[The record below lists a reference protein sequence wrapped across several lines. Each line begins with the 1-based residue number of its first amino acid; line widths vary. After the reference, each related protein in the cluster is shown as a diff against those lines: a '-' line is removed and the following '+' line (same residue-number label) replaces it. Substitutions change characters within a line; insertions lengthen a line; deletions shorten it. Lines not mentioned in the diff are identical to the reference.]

1 MARLRVEKPVRAL
14 LKILL
19 GGFVVFMGI
28 AITQEWGMFSS
39 AWFGEPE
46 PEASMTDEDRKE
58 AADAVHLTLSLMRHL
73 YLSGGDTRFAE
84 RMPAAEGIVEEIL
97 ADVRY
102 LARNQRVQ
110 DTELLRLDVT
120 AVDRLGEGRA
130 EVRTRERWQVR
141 IRWAHGGGEAEPPRS
156 QMIHG
161 RYLVVLGGKGWRVEG
176 WEIAD
181 PDDEADAGA
190 A

>member
-1 MARLRVEKPVRAL
+1 VEAPLKPL

-19 GGFVVFMGI
+19 GGFVVFMSLAI
-28 AITQEWGMFSS
+28 AQEWTLFSS
-39 AWFGEPE
+39 AWFGKPAAEL
-46 PEASMTDEDRKE
+46 SLTDEERKE

-73 YLSGGDTRFAE
+73 YLSGGDPRFAE

-120 AVDRLGEGRA
+120 AVDPLGEGRVT
-130 EVRTRERWQVR
+130 VRTRERWQVR
-141 IRWAHGGGEAEPPRS
+141 TRRAHGGGDADPLRS
-156 QMIHG
+156 QVIHG
-161 RYLVVLGGKGWRVEG
+161 RYLVVHGRKGWRVEG
-176 WEIAD
+176 WEIVD
-181 PDDEADAGA
+181 PEEETNPA
-190 A
+190 AA